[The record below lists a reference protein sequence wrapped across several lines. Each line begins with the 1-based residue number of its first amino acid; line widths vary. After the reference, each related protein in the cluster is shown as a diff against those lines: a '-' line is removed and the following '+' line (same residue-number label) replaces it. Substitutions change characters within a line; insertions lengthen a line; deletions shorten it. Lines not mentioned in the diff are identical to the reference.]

1 MSASVRNGLA
11 AGLRACARACS
22 APPCAYVGSGLRTRL
37 REGAPAPERA
47 CQVRDRGRLSEP
59 VSGPQGR
66 AAPMASGWPR
76 RRPESHDAGAAL
88 CPPSAA
94 RVVSS
99 PARGR
104 RWSWRWWRRPCAGD
118 EAQTSGTAFPAQ
130 TTKQHLRCAC
140 RDPGHLL
147 NRSSARECPL

>member
-130 TTKQHLRCAC
+130 TTKQGWPR
-140 RDPGHLL
+140 
-147 NRSSARECPL
+147 N